1 MDSVL
6 SGYSQNYSGT
16 QIGQGQGYTGNVGTT
31 GSAASGSAQGVDV
44 TQLQP
49 GDTFQGEIVSVNGED
64 VQIQLANGQYMA
76 AKLERDV
83 QLALGQVMNLQ
94 VQSNQYMMAKCRC
107 SAWVRRRCA
116 RHIWQSM
123 TGRWHWCLHCWKTVC
138 QSTKIR

>member
-6 SGYSQNYSGT
+6 SGYSQSYSGT
-16 QIGQGQGYTGNVGTT
+16 QIGQGQGYAGTVGMTGGAT
-31 GSAASGSAQGVDV
+31 SGSAQGVDV

-94 VQSNQYMMAKCRC
+94 VQSNKDNRVVLKLFTMEKCKC
-107 SAWVRRRCA
+107 CVWGRRRSA
-116 RHIWQSM
+116 QRIWRSM
-123 TGRWHWCLHCWKTVC
+123 TER
-138 QSTKIR
+138 

>member
-6 SGYSQNYSGT
+6 SGYSQSYSGT
-16 QIGQGQGYTGNVGTT
+16 QIGQGQGYAGTVGMTGGAT
-31 GSAASGSAQGVDV
+31 SGSAQGVDV

-94 VQSNQYMMAKCRC
+94 VQSNKDNR
-107 SAWVRRRCA
+107 V
-116 RHIWQSM
+116 
-123 TGRWHWCLHCWKTVC
+123 V
-138 QSTKIR
+138 

>member
-1 MDSVL
+1 M
-6 SGYSQNYSGT
+6 
-16 QIGQGQGYTGNVGTT
+16 
-31 GSAASGSAQGVDV
+31 

-94 VQSNQYMMAKCRC
+94 VQSNKDNRVVLKPVYDGKMQMLRVGEA
-107 SAWVRRRCA
+107 AA
-116 RHIWQSM
+116 RGTYGSQ
-123 TGRWHWCLHCWKTVC
+123 
-138 QSTKIR
+138 